1 MDRPNFICS
10 TTDGHLGCFC
20 LVATVNNAA
29 VNTGMKMRP
38 RDFPGGPVVGTSP
51 SNAGGAGSISDRGA
65 KIPHASRP
73 EDQNVKQK
81 QYCSKLNKDFKNGP
95 HQKKKKKR
103 KENETLLSTV
113 WTYVPR
119 SEIARSCGNSI
130 LISGRKIIVF

>member
-51 SNAGGAGSISDRGA
+51 SNAGGAGSNPGRGA
-65 KIPHASRP
+65 GIPHTSRP
-73 EDQNVKQK
+73 KNQIIKQE
-81 QYCSKLNKDFKNGP
+81 QYCNKFNKDFFKNGP
-95 HQKKKKKR
+95 HKKK
-103 KENETLLSTV
+103 
-113 WTYVPR
+113 
-119 SEIARSCGNSI
+119 I
-130 LISGRKIIVF
+130 